1 MLEKTKDIQRKFIIG
16 SEWLSYK
23 IYMGTQTTD
32 TFIKNQLPRIIGDL
46 QEREMID
53 SWFFIRYADP
63 DFHLRLR
70 FRLKDTNQIGTL
82 AKVLYNILEPMLE
95 ERLIHKIQVD
105 TYSREIERYGYYT
118 MEVSEELF
126 NINSEMMITLL
137 NAMNDDENKR
147 WLWGMKAIDTLLN
160 EFDYNLEQK
169 RNLLLELKTDFGN
182 EFGVNKNVRKQLSM
196 KFRKYRKSIEEIL
209 QPDSQHEVDPLLK
222 DYALS
227 YRGVA
232 KKTIRKLR
240 KESLQKDTDYL
251 MYSYLHMHCNRL
263 FPSKQ
268 RMNEW
273 VLYDL
278 LYQYYYSQL
287 ARRKK
292 ENESMKIAV

>member
-32 TFIKNQLPRIIGDL
+32 TFIKSQLPNIIGDL
-46 QEREMID
+46 QEREIIE

-70 FRLKDTNQIGTL
+70 FRLKDTNQIGTI
-82 AKVLYNILEPMLE
+82 AKVLYNVLEPMLE

-169 RNLLLELKTDFGN
+169 RDLLLGLKTDFGN
-182 EFGVNKNVRKQLSM
+182 EFGINKNMRKQLSM
-196 KFRKYRKSIEEIL
+196 KFRNYRKFIEEIL
-209 QPDSQHEVDPLLK
+209 QPDSQHDVDLLLK

-227 YRGVA
+227 YHGIA
-232 KKTIRKLR
+232 KKIIQKLR

-273 VLYDL
+273 VSYDL

-292 ENESMKIAV
+292 ENKSMKIAV